1 MVERNVLE
9 SNLMAFLAATG
20 VIIGPSQEFRMRRR
34 KIPLLKKKKCARG
47 VKTGSNWEAHTAIP
61 PRNNRFTI

>member
-34 KIPLLKKKKCARG
+34 KIPIIKKEKMRKKG
-47 VKTGSNWEAHTAIP
+47 ENKVKLGGTYCDSAH
-61 PRNNRFTI
+61 